1 MNYAPILHNRLQ
13 ICNLK
18 SHSTSNTSVK
28 FSFTS
33 GTIYISGR
41 YNKFDRRL
49 SQTPWEL
56 NGVRLYET
64 SLEEEIF
71 GPLEEKFQP
80 VRHKFHSGG
89 REDID
94 VRMLG
99 KGRPFVIELIS
110 PKIRYGI
117 CPEVLKELQNKIND
131 HLYLTKAS
139 IPDIK
144 IQVQNLQ
151 LSNSDCFKFL
161 SESAKVKVKAYSSV
175 VRFDKPVSDEQIK
188 FLESLQDIIVKQKTP
203 IRVLHRRTLM
213 VRDKIIH
220 KLKINRLSENWFV
233 VFILGSAGTYIKE
246 FVHGD
251 LGRTLPNIGSLVG
264 NKADIFQLDVLD
276 LYDSFSE
283 KTLSDFIDSAVK
295 HSFEFK

>member
-1 MNYAPILHNRLQ
+1 M
-13 ICNLK
+13 
-18 SHSTSNTSVK
+18 
-28 FSFTS
+28 
-33 GTIYISGR
+33 GR
-41 YNKFDRRL
+41 YNKYDRRL
-49 SQTPWEL
+49 SQTPWEM

-64 SLEEEIF
+64 SLEEEII
-71 GPLEEKFQP
+71 GPLKEKFKP
-80 VRHKFHSGG
+80 RKHKFHSGG

-117 CPEVLKELQNKIND
+117 TPETLKDLEIKIND
-131 HLYLTKAS
+131 PTYLSQAS
-139 IPDIK
+139 IKEIK
-144 IQVQNLQ
+144 IQVQNLK
-151 LSNSDCFKFL
+151 LSDSTCFNYL

-175 VRFDKPVSDEQIK
+175 IRFNQHVTDEQIK
-188 FLESLQDIIVKQKTP
+188 YLESLQDIVIKQKTP

-213 VRDKIIH
+213 TRDKMIH
-220 KLKINRLSENWFV
+220 KLKLNRLNDRWFV
-233 VFILGSAGTYIKE
+233 MFILGSAGTYIKE

-251 LGRTLPNIGSLVG
+251 LGRTMPNIGSMI
-264 NKADIFQLDVLD
+264 NNEADIFQLDVLD

-283 KTLSDFIDSAVK
+283 ETLKNFIQSAID